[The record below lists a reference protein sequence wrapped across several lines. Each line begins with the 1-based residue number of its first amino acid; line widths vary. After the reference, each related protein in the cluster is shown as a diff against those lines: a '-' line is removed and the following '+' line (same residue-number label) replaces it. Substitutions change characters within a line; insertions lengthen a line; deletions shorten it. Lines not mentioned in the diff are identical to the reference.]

1 MALPEHCVVRLRRQL
16 ILTGFLVHKKLCSWF
31 CRAVLPT
38 RLLFSRKLC
47 LSQWRGSKWRVEGH
61 EKYMA
66 ARSSAKLGGG
76 APWLQEKSSSTK
88 VLSLCFLQ
96 CTKTRA
102 VRLFHVLMRNGSKK
116 TSFFFSS
123 LKFSYS
129 YGGERAPRRRRL
141 GSLAEACF
149 ALFELEIFHSRRYEH
164 KWFFLSW
171 KKYCFRA
178 LTDGWLFC

>member
-1 MALPEHCVVRLRRQL
+1 MKKKPIWTKLALPEHCVVQLRRQL

-61 EKYMA
+61 ENYA
-66 ARSSAKLGGG
+66 VG

-102 VRLFHVLMRNGSKK
+102 VRLFHVLMREEDESWSSSGS
-116 TSFFFSS
+116 TEVFYCFLFFEVFLYLSFFS
-123 LKFSYS
+123 LVFLFFTEIIIKF
-129 YGGERAPRRRRL
+129 
-141 GSLAEACF
+141 
-149 ALFELEIFHSRRYEH
+149 
-164 KWFFLSW
+164 FF
-171 KKYCFRA
+171 
-178 LTDGWLFC
+178 GI